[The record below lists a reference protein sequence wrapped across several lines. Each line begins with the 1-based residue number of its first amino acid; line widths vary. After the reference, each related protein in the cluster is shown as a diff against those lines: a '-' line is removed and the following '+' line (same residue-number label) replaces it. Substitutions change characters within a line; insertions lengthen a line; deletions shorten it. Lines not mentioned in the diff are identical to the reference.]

1 MTAQPAIA
9 PLAAA
14 DDATVSLWRDAWTR
28 LSRNKLAVASLA
40 VIAILALVAIFGPW
54 LTPYDFLSQDLEAR
68 NLSPNWAHPFGTD
81 ELGRDVFSRVIYG
94 TRTAFVVAIVV
105 TGIAATLGVVL
116 GAVAGYFGGLIDRFV
131 MWCTDTTMS
140 VPQLLLVVVINA
152 SLKPPLVNFM
162 EAQYELTRNPFF
174 RNSII
179 VDFVLVFGSMAL
191 ILWPPYARLIRAQV
205 LSIRNRPY
213 VTAARALGLST
224 PIIISR
230 YVIPNSIGPLI
241 VAISAG
247 LGNAMVLESAFSFLG
262 VGVNPPI
269 PSWGNMISDG
279 LQVWRNHAHLLAAP
293 AIVLGLATVAFSF
306 LGDGLNDALNPKG
319 SK

>member
-1 MTAQPAIA
+1 MTDQPAIA
-9 PLAAA
+9 PALPEEPP
-14 DDATVSLWRDAWTR
+14 VSLWRDAWVR
-28 LSRNKLAVASLA
+28 LSRNKLAVVSLA
-40 VIAILALVAIFGPW
+40 VISILAFVAIFGPW

-68 NLSPNWAHPFGTD
+68 NLSPNWTHLFGTD
-81 ELGRDVFSRVIYG
+81 ELGRDVFSRVLYG
-94 TRTAFVVAIVV
+94 TRTAFIVAIVV

-116 GAVAGYFGGLIDRFV
+116 GAMAGYFGGYFDRFV
-131 MWCTDTTMS
+131 MWFTDTTMS

-162 EAQYELTRNPFF
+162 EAQYEATKIGFF

-179 VDFVLVFGSMAL
+179 IDFVLVFGSMAL

-213 VTAARALGLST
+213 VTAARALGLPTS
-224 PIIISR
+224 IIIRR
-230 YVIPNSIGPLI
+230 YVIPNAIGPLI

-293 AIVLGLATVAFSF
+293 AIVLGIATIAFSF
-306 LGDGLNDALNPKG
+306 LGDGLNDALNPRG

>member
-1 MTAQPAIA
+1 MSDQPAIA
-9 PLAAA
+9 PMLPDEAP
-14 DDATVSLWRDAWTR
+14 VSLWRDAWAR
-28 LSRNKLAVASLA
+28 LSCNKLAVASLA
-40 VIAILALVAIFGPW
+40 IIALLAFVAIFGPW

-68 NLSPNWAHPFGTD
+68 NLAPNWTHLFGTD
-81 ELGRDVFSRVIYG
+81 ELGRDVFSRVVYG
-94 TRTAFVVAIVV
+94 TRTAFIVAIVV
-105 TGIAATLGVVL
+105 TGIAATLGIVL
-116 GAVAGYFGGLIDRFV
+116 GSLAGYFGGFLDRFV
-131 MWCTDTTMS
+131 MWFTDTTMS

-162 EAQYELTRNPFF
+162 EAQYAATQNPFF
-174 RNSII
+174 RNSIFI
-179 VDFVLVFGSMAL
+179 DFVLVFGSMAL
-191 ILWPPYARLIRAQV
+191 IMWPPYARLIRAQV

-230 YVIPNSIGPLI
+230 YVIPNAVGPLI

-293 AIVLGLATVAFSF
+293 AIVLGVATVAFSF
-306 LGDGLNDALNPKG
+306 LGDGLNDALNPRG